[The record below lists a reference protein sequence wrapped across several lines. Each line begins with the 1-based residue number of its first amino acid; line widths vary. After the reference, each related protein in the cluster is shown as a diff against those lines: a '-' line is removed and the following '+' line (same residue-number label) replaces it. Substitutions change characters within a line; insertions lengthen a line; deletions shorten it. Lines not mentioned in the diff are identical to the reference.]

1 MDRARVLAAFAALS
15 NENRLD
21 LVRMLVAFGSDGL
34 PAGDIARRMG
44 LSASR
49 LSFHLAAL
57 EQAGL
62 VRARRAGRQ
71 VIYGVVAE
79 AIDGMAGYLLRD
91 CCAACSVPS
100 SDAEIAAAGRPG
112 PAVADHELAGG

>member
-1 MDRARVLAAFAALS
+1 MDRAQVLAAFAALS
-15 NENRLD
+15 NETRLD
-21 LVRMLVAFGSDGL
+21 LVRMLVTVGIQGL

-49 LSFHLAAL
+49 LSFHLSAL

-71 VIYGVVAE
+71 VIYGVASG
-79 AIDGMAGYLLRD
+79 AIDGMVGYLLRD
-91 CCAACSVPS
+91 CCAACAQPAHGAATAW
-100 SDAEIAAAGRPG
+100 DAGAA
-112 PAVADHELAGG
+112 ADHELAGG